1 MASIWITSIL
11 SIIFIIV
18 GTLLVLNWVFPVLR
32 RVLDGLSENSPMVG
46 RGILTLLIIYVYFLA
61 LSKIIEFLKA
71 IGNSTLNY
79 VDLLNPG
86 VAIVLNVYDILK
98 WVIIGLVISLAFLN
112 SPSRKKK

>member
-79 VDLLNPG
+79 ADLLTPG
-86 VAIVLNVYDILK
+86 VTVVLNVYDLLK